1 MYVIADHAAIEF
13 FIHIAHLFICMDKFS
28 ESVLRLAAKIP
39 KGKVATYRQIAVA
52 LGKPNAFRA
61 VGNALS
67 KNPHLVKVPCHRVVK
82 SNGTIGDYR
91 LGLAK
96 KIKLL
101 QNEGIII
108 KGVKVADLKGYLY
121 DFK

>member
-61 VGNALS
+61 VGNALN
-67 KNPHLVKVPCHRVVK
+67 KNPNLIKIPCHRIVK
-82 SNGTIGDYR
+82 SNGEVGNYAS
-91 LGLAK
+91 GAK
-96 KIKLL
+96 RKIALL
-101 QNEGIII
+101 KEEGIEI
-108 KGVKVADLKGYLY
+108 KNGKIVRLETYLY
-121 DFK
+121 DF

>member
-61 VGNALS
+61 VGNALN
-67 KNPHLVKVPCHRVVK
+67 KNPHLIKVPCHRVVK
-82 SNGTIGDYR
+82 SNGAVGGYAS
-91 LGLAK
+91 GAK
-96 KIKLL
+96 RKIALL
-101 QNEGIII
+101 KKEGIGI
-108 KGVKVADLKGYLY
+108 KDGKIAGLGRY
-121 DFK
+121 